1 MLLRTVTQVGEG
13 NECGLVME
21 GYKDWQEGD
30 EIVCYETRLVKRSL
44 EEAAATQAVSIDE
57 DF

>member
-1 MLLRTVTQVGEG
+1 MLRTVTQVGEG